1 LLEELLRTTHD
12 RYKLILVTN
21 LIILR
26 DIDSVSVGNVLLRRV
41 SEDYMTDWP
50 QQHSS
55 GGDSLFA
62 ALRLNSPI
70 YESKQKFLEKNRDK
84 TALEIEIEGFHL
96 DDEQSPTFNAAVH
109 GFRRVFAYL
118 FLCECFLSNVKEEQ
132 YKIEKPKLLT
142 FPPLFGPPMP
152 WVEQLYYVR
161 KSQDPTF
168 IRAVTRPG
176 GREYSQD
183 AFVIGSELLA
193 HLKKRCYLDKFNE
206 IFVMGS
212 FGEVGDKI
220 ARSVDWFLKAELEK
234 DPTDV
239 IMSLFISLEALL
251 SLGSDPLMSLVD
263 EMAENVAIM
272 VQSTVDERY
281 KWKRKFKKWYETRN
295 DIVHRGKVIEEGFE
309 WIARDLKISVVW
321 SVMGILARMDNI
333 VGYGSKSDAIKQ
345 YFDREK
351 LK

>member
-1 LLEELLRTTHD
+1 
-12 RYKLILVTN
+12 
-21 LIILR
+21 
-26 DIDSVSVGNVLLRRV
+26 
-41 SEDYMTDWP
+41 
-50 QQHSS
+50 
-55 GGDSLFA
+55 
-62 ALRLNSPI
+62 
-70 YESKQKFLEKNRDK
+70 
-84 TALEIEIEGFHL
+84 
-96 DDEQSPTFNAAVH
+96 
-109 GFRRVFAYL
+109 
-118 FLCECFLSNVKEEQ
+118 
-132 YKIEKPKLLT
+132 
-142 FPPLFGPPMP
+142 MP

-176 GREYSQD
+176 GIEYSQD